1 MASTLF
7 NRLSP
12 QGTMPQAAGGTP
24 VGTINNLANQIL
36 TAVNPQ
42 QQFNNMVAGN
52 KDAQNAMN
60 IINQYGNGDP
70 KAAFLNYASQMG
82 KDSLAKSIM
91 SRLGL
96 G

>member
-12 QGTMPQAAGGTP
+12 QGTQAETSGT
-24 VGTINNLANQIL
+24 TAINNLISQIL
-36 TAVNPQ
+36 SSVNPQ
-42 QQFNNMVAGN
+42 QQFSNMVAGN

-70 KAAFLNYASQMG
+70 KAAFMNYMAAQG
-82 KDSLAKSIM
+82 KQQIGQGIM
-91 SRLGL
+91 QQLGL
-96 G
+96 Q

>member
-1 MASTLF
+1 
-7 NRLSP
+7 
-12 QGTMPQAAGGTP
+12 
-24 VGTINNLANQIL
+24 
-36 TAVNPQ
+36 
-42 QQFNNMVAGN
+42 MVAGN